1 MQYGVM
7 SVKHLIGHL
16 GVHDKTDHT
25 LEVRSLSLGEIIGRS
40 VRVTLFC
47 ENAPTIWN
55 QHRLQGTFKLSV
67 FIPKAYTPKRP
78 SRPLPS
84 NSRSTQKTF

>member
-1 MQYGVM
+1 ML
-7 SVKHLIGHL
+7 VKNVIGHL

-47 ENAPTIWN
+47 ENAPTICN
-55 QHRLQGTFKLSV
+55 QHRLEGTFKLSV
-67 FIPKAYTPKRP
+67 FTPKAYTPRSP
-78 SRPLPS
+78 LRPLPLDLGP
-84 NSRSTQKTF
+84 TQKTF